1 MVTTSSLGFC
11 VIIIN
16 QEELDM
22 LMERLTEPNQDL
34 YQQALVQ
41 MSNLIKAST
50 TSMTSV
56 PKPLKFL
63 RRHFPALKEIYEKI
77 TDPETKQFC
86 AEVVSVLAMTI
97 SDGRDCLNYKLQ
109 GLERE
114 IGEWGHEYVR
124 HLAGEISQDWYVFV
138 LDLFIFFIN

>member
-1 MVTTSSLGFC
+1 M
-11 VIIIN
+11 
-16 QEELDM
+16 
-22 LMERLTEPNQDL
+22 EPNQDL

-63 RRHFPALKEIYEKI
+63 RRHFPSLKEVYEKI
-77 TDPETKQFC
+77 TNPETKQFC

-97 SDGRDCLNYKLQ
+97 SDGRDCLNYKLL
-109 GLERE
+109 GLERD

-124 HLAGEISQDWYVFV
+124 HLAGEISQDWYE
-138 LDLFIFFIN
+138 

>member
-1 MVTTSSLGFC
+1 M
-11 VIIIN
+11 

-22 LMERLTEPNQDL
+22 LMERLGETNQDL

-63 RRHFPALKEIYEKI
+63 RRHFPTLKEIYDRI
-77 TDPETKQFC
+77 TDDETRQFC
-86 AEVVSVLAMTI
+86 AEVISVLAMTI
-97 SDGRDCLNYKLQ
+97 SDQRDCLKFKLL
-109 GLERE
+109 GIERD

-124 HLAGEISQDWYVFV
+124 HLAGEISQEW
-138 LDLFIFFIN
+138 